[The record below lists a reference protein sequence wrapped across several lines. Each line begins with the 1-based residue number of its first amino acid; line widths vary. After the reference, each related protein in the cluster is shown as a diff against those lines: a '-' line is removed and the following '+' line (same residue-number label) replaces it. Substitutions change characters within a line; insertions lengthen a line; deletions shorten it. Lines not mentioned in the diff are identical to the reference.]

1 MTNFSDF
8 FPLFFQ
14 LHFMQLFSAEATIFF
29 RIKVKKIDD
38 ENFKKLPSKIA
49 HNRPNSF
56 YSIVKRPKTSP
67 NLNFCSIKI
76 AHVATYV

>member
-56 YSIVKRPKTSP
+56 FFSVLSSGPKPAQISISVP
-67 NLNFCSIKI
+67 
-76 AHVATYV
+76 